1 MDTTFVKEKVREA
14 HIASYALLDAFK
26 AIAQEIHVE
35 HIEEAM
41 LIWQE
46 QEAVLQAVEGAYD
59 LVIRAMRKDTEKCET
74 GASSLVS
81 VIP

>member
-1 MDTTFVKEKVREA
+1 MDTAFVKEKVREA
-14 HIASYALLDAFK
+14 NIAAYALLDAFK
-26 AIAQEIHVE
+26 AIAMEIHVE

-59 LVIRAMRKDTEKCET
+59 LVIRAMKKQQEA
-74 GASSLVS
+74 AS
-81 VIP
+81 